1 MPEPMTPVPNLVH
14 RRSTSERRTDRLRLV
29 ESAEARGKP
38 MVVVG
43 SPGDSPRVLE
53 HPAVLNGRFI
63 VSAALPVDVRDPST
77 EIERLAG
84 ASRLPWQAVT
94 KRLIDIVVAALGIVL
109 CAPLM
114 ALLAAAIRVESPG

>member
-29 ESAEARGKP
+29 ESAEVRGKP
-38 MVVVG
+38 VVVVG

-53 HPAVLNGRFI
+53 HPAVLNGRFS
-63 VSAALPVDVRDPST
+63 VSTTLAVDVRDASA
-77 EIERLAG
+77 EIEQVAG
-84 ASRLPWQAVT
+84 ASRLRWQAVA
-94 KRLIDIVVAALGIVL
+94 KRLIDIVVAAFGIVL

-114 ALLAAAIRVESPG
+114 VLLAVAIRVESP